1 MSTPDLPRVVVYA
14 TRFCPYCM
22 RAREL
27 LDYKGVEYDEIAVD
41 GDPERRREMELRS
54 RRRTVPQIFIDGA
67 HIGGYDDLHALDLA
81 GKLDRLLFPG
91 SAADDP
97 AGNVPGGSDDGQMTT
112 LLERS

>member
-1 MSTPDLPRVVVYA
+1 MSTPDLPGIVVYA

-27 LDYKGVEYDEIAVD
+27 LEYKGVAYEEIAVD

-81 GKLDRLLFPG
+81 GKLDRLLFPD
-91 SAADDP
+91 SAADSP
-97 AGNVPGGSDDGQMTT
+97 AGNAHGGPDDGQMTT
-112 LLERS
+112 SLERS

>member
-1 MSTPDLPRVVVYA
+1 MNTPALPRVVVYA

-27 LDYKGVEYDEIAVD
+27 LDYKGVDYEEIAVD

-54 RRRTVPQIFIDGA
+54 RRRTVPQVFIDGA

-81 GKLDRLLFPG
+81 GKLDRLLFPDA
-91 SAADDP
+91 AAD
-97 AGNVPGGSDDGQMTT
+97 APGGDARGGPDDGQMTT
-112 LLERS
+112 LLER